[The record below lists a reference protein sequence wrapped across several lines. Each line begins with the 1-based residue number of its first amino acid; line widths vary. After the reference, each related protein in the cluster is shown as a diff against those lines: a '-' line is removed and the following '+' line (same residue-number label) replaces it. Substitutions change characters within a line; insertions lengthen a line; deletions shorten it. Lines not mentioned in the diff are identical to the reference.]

1 MLFILFQVPSFA
13 ISDLPS
19 VGGNTVT
26 ANNGT
31 VSVPIT
37 IVDNIGIM
45 GFKISVTY
53 NADLLNPKDVLS
65 GTVTQS
71 GLLNN
76 SIGKTKPGSFDIVW
90 SSTENVSKDGTL
102 AVITFDVLETKN
114 SELTLS
120 YSQPDTFD
128 ENWNDVQ
135 LKCSAIKISFE
146 ESEKSDITE
155 VPIKQPSNKD
165 IISAVEWSKGTNG
178 DILAETNKTLFEL
191 TGMEHYFNN
200 VDEIQESYSTA
211 VSQNFIDTAQSSIDG
226 SIIESVI
233 EESLKTF
240 EIDTID
246 KIPEKSEQGFVR
258 KVEVDLGEYSDELKT
273 ISDKISVEESVDT
286 IRKLYSKNNVEKTS
300 GVTVPETKNQSDI
313 SKNNKLYFIIL
324 LPIVLL
330 LFLAVF
336 LMVIKKKK
344 EKEKSI

>member
-76 SIGKTKPGSFDIVW
+76 SIGKTKPGFFDIVW

-200 VDEIQESYSTA
+200 VDEIEESYSTA

-273 ISDKISVEESVDT
+273 ISDKISVEESVET
-286 IRKLYSKNNVEKTS
+286 IRKLYSENSVEKTS
-300 GVTVPETKNQSDI
+300 GVTVPIEETQEP
-313 SKNNKLYFIIL
+313 NKININRIIT
-324 LPIVLL
+324 IVIVVFLAL
-330 LFLAVF
+330 VLFLLIYAY
-336 LMVIKKKK
+336 KRKHNY
-344 EKEKSI
+344 